1 MALTLNSSVSVTKDK
16 RTVMMWKNGEKKQ
29 CTSLENVIHFSVTTK
44 VMYKWNHRIQAYHS
58 SSVADHWWDFSDSS
72 FVNCQ

>member
-44 VMYKWNHRIQAYHS
+44 VMYK
-58 SSVADHWWDFSDSS
+58 
-72 FVNCQ
+72 